1 VRPDVGPDQPVAV
14 APLPALPRRAKADED
29 AAIRRFARE
38 ISRAL
43 GKEMSEQDYPRLAR
57 DRGWQGTA
65 ELRLQIGTDG
75 KLKNVSVLNSSGYE
89 VLDQRAIEKVN
100 GLRMP
105 RVPSEIRAR
114 AFTVRIPIKFALRD
128 KDR

>member
-1 VRPDVGPDQPVAV
+1 
-14 APLPALPRRAKADED
+14 
-29 AAIRRFARE
+29 
-38 ISRAL
+38 
-43 GKEMSEQDYPRLAR
+43 MSEQDYPRLAR

-65 ELRLQIGTDG
+65 ELRLQIGSDG

-100 GLRMP
+100 SLRMP
-105 RVPSEIRAR
+105 RVPAEIRSR